1 MDVAVPSRYPHRIKY
16 LLIVYI
22 VIVRVTIP
30 KLMGH
35 ASRWIFPWLVGVEHE
50 GFVVAE
56 KTPKPRSGYG
66 FGLIRIPLNQYY
78 I

>member
-1 MDVAVPSRYPHRIKY
+1 MHPILRFKGCGLRDDVQLTWMDVAVPSRYPHRIKY

-35 ASRWIFPWLVGVEHE
+35 ASRWIFP
-50 GFVVAE
+50 
-56 KTPKPRSGYG
+56 
-66 FGLIRIPLNQYY
+66 
-78 I
+78 